1 MIMMLTSIT
10 LITLA
15 TFLIWH
21 FLIGNVSNSDPSINV
36 HAQQLSSKERQ
47 ELTVQIDDI
56 MTNLSDTR
64 YLVRL
69 SFSFLLENKKTKEE
83 MELIIPSVKAI
94 INRTLADTRPDEM
107 MGSEGIDNLNAK
119 LLQLVNPILTE
130 GDILE
135 IEVTER
141 LITVQN

>member
-94 INRTLADTRPDEM
+94 INRTLADTHPDEM